1 MEFASLKLDCQKWLA
16 LAAYTTCLLKVGS
29 SLSGPATAVNLD
41 QVSLSAFGAALLG
54 SAVSATST
62 AQAAVFDS
70 ILVSNF
76 LNLMHCDVKR
86 ATAQVQMFCMYV
98 LK

>member
-62 AQAAVFDS
+62 AQATVFDS
-70 ILVSNF
+70 ILVSNS

-86 ATAQVQMFCMYV
+86 ASPDV
-98 LK
+98 LHVCSEVA